1 MNISIGSLIQ
11 DKTPA
16 FKGKS
21 GKDKNSASVLFLT
34 EEDAQAE
41 TAAAEG
47 KKAGGKASSSLPAGF
62 KAALK
67 PLFQEKLFKG
77 RAKQSFFLP
86 PPLQEQQAPEQQAG
100 SLLLVGLGPEKE
112 FSSETVRRGA
122 ALAVKELTV
131 HGRESA
137 AVFADSLLKG
147 KTPDTEAL
155 ARAAAEGAV
164 LASWKERKFKN
175 PDPKEKKEETEVKNL
190 QFLFPPRQAKAAS
203 AGLETGRILGE
214 AANHAKTLATAPG
227 NFMTPSFLAK
237 EALRLTKGTQV
248 KTTVWDKARI
258 TKEKMGGLLGVSQG
272 SAEEPRFIIMEYK
285 GGPGGDKGGDKG
297 GGKAGAKPIVLAGK
311 GVTFDSG
318 GVSIKPG
325 KNMDEMKFDM
335 SGSAAVIGAV
345 TAIAKLKLKVNVTGL
360 VAATENMPDGAA
372 LKPGDVIKARNGK
385 TMEILN
391 TDAEGR
397 LILADALSYASEQKP
412 QAIFDAATLTG
423 AVVGALGNLFTGF
436 FTKNEELAKR
446 IQKAGEAS
454 GERMWRL
461 PLVKEHAEDMKSPIA
476 DIANISGGWGAGSAT
491 AAAFLE
497 FFTDKKIPWAHFDIA
512 GTAYNVERRL
522 DYCSPKSASGVMVRT
537 FVELARS
544 FE

>member
-1 MNISIGSLIQ
+1 MNITIGSLIQ
-11 DKTPA
+11 DKTGPAPA

-21 GKDKNSASVLFLT
+21 GASVLFLT
-34 EEDAQAE
+34 EEEAKAE
-41 TAAAEG
+41 TAAAAG
-47 KKAGGKASSSLPAGF
+47 KKAGGKASSSVPAGL

-67 PLFQEKLFKG
+67 PLFQEKLFRGK
-77 RAKQSFFLP
+77 AKESFFLP
-86 PPLQEQQAPEQQAG
+86 PPVQQQHAG
-100 SLLLVGLGPEKE
+100 PLLLVGLGAEKE
-112 FSSETVRRGA
+112 FSPETARRA
-122 ALAVKELTV
+122 AGLAVKELAV
-131 HGRESA
+131 HGRETA
-137 AVFADSLLKG
+137 ALYANSLIKG
-147 KTPDTEAL
+147 KTVDIEAL

-164 LASWKERKFKN
+164 LAGWKERKFKN
-175 PDPKEKKEETEVKNL
+175 PDPKEKKEETEVQSL
-190 QFLFPPRQAKAAS
+190 HFLFEPQQKKAAS
-203 AGLETGRILGE
+203 AGFETGRILGE
-214 AANHAKTLATAPG
+214 AANSAKALATAPG

-248 KTTVWDKARI
+248 KTIIWDKARI

-285 GGPGGDKGGDKG
+285 GGPGGNKP
-297 GGKAGAKPIVLAGK
+297 GAKPIVLAGK

-325 KNMDEMKFDM
+325 KDMDEMKFDM

-436 FTKNEELAKR
+436 FTKNEDLARR
-446 IQKAGEAS
+446 IHKAGETA

-461 PLVKEHAEDMKSPIA
+461 PLVKEHTEDMKSQIA

-512 GTAYNVERRL
+512 GTAYNVDRRL
-522 DYCSPKSASGVMVRT
+522 SYCSPKSASGVMVRT